1 MCHGD
6 KVSFMGRKFVNEE
19 VNHTYQRTVSGF
31 NVFYEVEDYLVYYT
45 IFSVMSVRYGITV
58 YGLCLMIDHLHSLV
72 SASDASDFSKFM
84 SNVTIQF
91 VKEFNKARRRTG
103 ALFSEYF
110 GSAPKPGMKLLRTA
124 IAYLFNNPVE
134 RFLCRYAQQYR
145 WNFLAYAVSDH
156 PFSEPIVL
164 RAASWKLRNA
174 IKEVDGTAARNTH
187 LTYVQLKRLLKGLE
201 RKERNQLIDYIIV
214 RYNVIRYD
222 ILTTKCYDGYENM
235 LTAINS
241 NTGSEYDIQEQKWSR
256 SDTEYRELYQHVH
269 SCGYDDAGDIIS
281 LDTDTKLTLMM
292 DMMRKTRASKLQI
305 CKYLHLA
312 VVRK

>member
-1 MCHGD
+1 
-6 KVSFMGRKFVNEE
+6 
-19 VNHTYQRTVSGF
+19 
-31 NVFYEVEDYLVYYT
+31 
-45 IFSVMSVRYGITV
+45 
-58 YGLCLMIDHLHSLV
+58 
-72 SASDASDFSKFM
+72 M
-84 SNVTIQF
+84 SNVTILF

-110 GSAPKPGMKLLRTA
+110 GSAPKLGMKLLRTA

-134 RFLCRYAQQYR
+134 RSLCRYAQQYR
-145 WNFLAYAVSDH
+145 WNFLAYAESDH

-164 RAASWKLRNA
+164 RNASRRLRGA
-174 IKEVDGTAARNTH
+174 IKEVDGTVARNRH

-222 ILTTKCYDGYENM
+222 ILTSKCYEGYENM
-235 LTAINS
+235 LIAINS
-241 NTGSEYDIQEQKWSR
+241 NTGSEYEIQEQKWSR
-256 SDTEYRELYQHVH
+256 SDAEYRELYQHVH

-292 DMMRKTRASKLQI
+292 DMMRKTKASRLQI
-305 CKYLHLA
+305 SKYLHLTVA
-312 VVRK
+312 CK